1 MQTKLSQEIELYH
14 SNHGHARTTFIQIM
28 VMQEL
33 YLFNHIYI
41 DMQWYEEHA
50 NCSPFHMHYK
60 TNTGEIGI
68 THLYRLCVCIIWESF
83 AHMKTK
89 WTSITS

>member
-1 MQTKLSQEIELYH
+1 MQTKLSQDIELYH

-41 DMQWYEEHA
+41 DMQ
-50 NCSPFHMHYK
+50 
-60 TNTGEIGI
+60 
-68 THLYRLCVCIIWESF
+68 
-83 AHMKTK
+83 
-89 WTSITS
+89 